1 MEFEIAVVKDI
12 VLDDTSK
19 YFTTA
24 GEWNG
29 IGTVFFQKVKGRNYK
44 STGFAKPFF
53 SNLSNYPLLE
63 ELIYIFKLPSPDIQ
77 KNNLQDSYYYLTPI
91 NIWNS
96 NHHNGIPNL
105 FAANLPDSQKR
116 DYEQTSLGAV
126 RRVQDRS
133 SDIKLGNSF
142 VERSYIKPLKR
153 FEGDV
158 IVEGRLGNSIRLG
171 STNLIDNNA
180 LNNWSQNGTTGDP
193 ILILRNGQGDTGS
206 VGYIPTEENI
216 NSDPS
221 SIYLTTSQIIPITV
235 ASTNNYLSYK
245 SDKPQAPNIYK
256 NNQVI
261 ITSGRVLLN
270 SQTDHILLTSAKSIN
285 LNARESVNF
294 DTTGDITL
302 QSNKVYLG
310 GKLAEEPVL
319 LGNTAVKELKEI
331 VEILKELLIAGT
343 QAANSGGPILPLQ
356 SKSAELLTRLQSI
369 NLDLMKSSR
378 TFTI

>member
-29 IGTVFFQKVKGRNYK
+29 IGTVYFQKVKGRNYK

-105 FAANLPDSQKR
+105 FTADLPDSQKR
-116 DYEQTSLGAV
+116 DYEQTALGAI
-126 RRVQDRS
+126 RRVQDKS

-142 VERSYIKPLKR
+142 IERSYIKPLKR

-171 STNLIDNNA
+171 STNLINSDA
-180 LNNWSQNGTTGDP
+180 LNDWSQNGTAGDP

-216 NSDPS
+216 NTDPS
-221 SIYLTTSQIIPITV
+221 SIYLTTSQSIPITV

-245 SDKPQAPNIYK
+245 SNKPQAPNTYK
-256 NNQVI
+256 SNQVI

-302 QSNKVYLG
+302 QSDKVYLG

-319 LGNTAVKELKEI
+319 LGNTAVKELKE
-331 VEILKELLIAGT
+331 VVGILKELLIAGT